1 MRPTP
6 WKLAPL
12 LFGSGLCALIY
23 QVAWFREFRLV
34 FGASTL
40 ATSAVLAIFIGG
52 LGLGGLY
59 WGPRADKTS
68 RPLWLYAS
76 LEIGVALT
84 AAVTPGLLWLVR
96 AAYLAL
102 GGQFALGAALGTV
115 LRLVLAALVLAPPT
129 LLMGGT
135 LPAVVRAAQSDED
148 AQRRGLGLL
157 YGANTLGA
165 VAGAFSSSFF
175 LLEVLGT
182 RQTLWTACLL
192 NLLVAM
198 VARVLSRRWETGLPP
213 PTPEKPAPEPDQP
226 ALQAAAPERFVLVA
240 AAVVGFAF
248 FLLEIIW
255 YRMLGPLLGGTVF
268 TFGLILSFAL
278 LGIGAGGA
286 LYGRPTNNRPA
297 LWTFAVTCLLEAL
310 AVAAPFALGDRLAAV
325 ALFLRQLGTF
335 GFAGFVLGWS
345 AIAAVVVLPAALVAG
360 YQFPLLIALL
370 GRGRREVGRQ
380 IGLTYAWNTA
390 GSMVGSLAGG
400 FGLLPLLGAP
410 ALWRF
415 TAVALALLGACAVA
429 LGLRGPGP
437 RWRVLAAPVV
447 LLVPTV
453 ALLTALG
460 PTAMWRHSGI
470 GAGRLP
476 AAALQSSAQLED
488 LIRSNRRAL
497 AWEADGVESSVA
509 ALSGTSY
516 ALVVNG
522 KSDGEIRS
530 DASTMIMGGLIG
542 ALLHPGQPKRGLIVG
557 LGTGSSA
564 GWLAEVPGMDV
575 DVVEL
580 ERAVEEVALKCAP
593 LSRWSRGKPHAALT
607 IADAREFVLAAPQK
621 YDVVMAEPSNP
632 YRAGVAS
639 LFTVEYYRALADK
652 MADDALFA
660 QWVQAYEIDANTLR
674 TVYATVSEV
683 FPWVESWEV
692 GQGDLI
698 LLASKQPLSHDLEQ
712 LRRRI
717 QQEPYKTA
725 LFGTWRADTVESVL
739 AHCAAGPAFARA
751 LKQVHDEVNTD
762 DRTVIEFAFAR
773 QLGQHNGLST
783 TDVMEAALKR
793 GEGRAEVKGAVDWGE
808 VALARGAYFAYEG
821 RSQAA
826 PGLVE
831 PEARFARPWRLYGQ
845 RDARGAADAFHALG
859 REPKSAAE
867 LQVVAQL
874 LASAGDEAAV
884 PYLEK
889 LRAQPTAA
897 VDAALLTAVLRGTQK
912 KPQEAAHALAAA
924 FTAMRQDPWAT
935 PRLVEAAVPM
945 TLGLAHDAPDTT
957 KELLQSISQPF
968 AVNQVN
974 EQRTEQ
980 AVELALREGSTQ
992 ACLQAL
998 EPYAAW
1004 PAFRQPIIG
1013 ARFECYRR
1021 AGDARA
1027 AEAERDL
1034 DRWLELTPMS
1044 FDQGLTPTRVRQ

>member
-59 WGPRADKTS
+59 WGPRADRTS
-68 RPLWLYAS
+68 HPLWLYAR

-84 AAVTPGLLWLVR
+84 SAVTPGLLWLVR

-102 GGQFALGAALGTV
+102 GGQFALGAAAGTV

-165 VAGAFSSSFF
+165 VAGAFSSSFA

-198 VARVLSRRWETGLPP
+198 VARVLSRRWEAGLPP
-213 PTPEKPAPEPDQP
+213 AAEKPAAAAGEP
-226 ALQAAAPERFVLVA
+226 ATGAAAPERFVLVA

-248 FLLEIIW
+248 FLLEIVW

-286 LYGRPTNNRPA
+286 LYGRPTGRRPA
-297 LWTFAVTCLLEAL
+297 LSTFAVTCLLEAL
-310 AVAAPFALGDRLAAV
+310 AVAVPFALGDRLAVA
-325 ALFLRQLGTF
+325 ALFLRQFGSF
-335 GFAGFVLGWS
+335 GFSGFVLGWS
-345 AIAAVVVLPAALVAG
+345 VIAAVVVLPAALVAG

-415 TAVALALLGACAVA
+415 TAAALALLGACAVA
-429 LGLRGPGP
+429 LGLRAPGP
-437 RWRVLAAPVV
+437 RGRSLAAPVA

-453 ALLTALG
+453 ALLMALG

-470 GAGRLP
+470 GAGRVQGG
-476 AAALQSSAQLED
+476 ALRTTAEIEE
-488 LIRSNRRAL
+488 LIRGNRRVL
-497 AWEADGVESSVA
+497 VWEADGLESSVA
-509 ALSGTSY
+509 ALNGGSL

-530 DASTMIMGGLIG
+530 DASTMIMGGLLG
-542 ALLHPGQPKRGLIVG
+542 ALLHPREPKRGLIVG
-557 LGTGSSA
+557 LGTGSSG
-564 GWLAEVPGMDV
+564 GWLSEVPGMDV

-580 ERAVEEVALKCAP
+580 ERAVEEVALRCGP
-593 LSRWSRGKPHAALT
+593 LSRWTRDKPHARLT
-607 IADAREFVLAAPQK
+607 IADAREFVLASREK

-660 QWVQAYEIDANTLR
+660 QWVQAYEIDADTLR
-674 TVYATVSEV
+674 TVFASVSEV
-683 FPWVESWEV
+683 FPWVETWEV
-692 GQGDLI
+692 GPGDLI
-698 LLASKQPLSHDLEQ
+698 LLASKTPQVHDVER
-712 LRRRI
+712 LRRRV

-725 LFGTWRADTVESVL
+725 LFATWRADTAESVL
-739 AHCAAGPAFARA
+739 AHCVAGPAFARA

-773 QLGQHNGLST
+773 QLGQRNGLST
-783 TDVMEAALKR
+783 VDVMSLAVAR
-793 GEGRAEVKGAVDWGE
+793 GEGQAEVKGAVDWSE
-808 VALARGAYFAYEG
+808 VSLARAAYFAYEG
-821 RSQAA
+821 RTQFP
-826 PGLVE
+826 PGLGAAEVKVSQ
-831 PEARFARPWRLYGQ
+831 PWRQYTQ
-845 RDARGAADAFHALG
+845 KDARGAAEALHAAG

-867 LQVVAQL
+867 LQVVAQIM
-874 LASAGDEAAV
+874 ASAGDEAAV
-884 PYLEK
+884 PYLDK
-889 LRAQPTAA
+889 LRAQPSGA
-897 VDAALLTAVLRGTQK
+897 VDADLLTAVLRGGQG
-912 KPQEAAHALAAA
+912 KPAEAAHALSAG
-924 FTAMRQDPWAT
+924 FIAMRANPWAT
-935 PRLVEAAVPM
+935 PRLAEASVSMAGNV
-945 TLGLAHDAPDTT
+945 ARDAPDTT
-957 KELLQSISQPF
+957 RELLEALSQPF
-968 AVNQVN
+968 SVNQEN
-974 EQRTEQ
+974 EPR
-980 AVELALREGSTQ
+980 VERALQLALREGSTQ
-992 ACLQAL
+992 ACLRAL
-998 EPYAAW
+998 EPYAVW
-1004 PAFRQPIIG
+1004 PPFSQPAVG
-1013 ARFECYRR
+1013 ARFDCYRR
-1021 AGDARA
+1021 AGDPRA
-1027 AEAERDL
+1027 AGAERDL
-1034 DRWLELTPMS
+1034 DRWLELTPVS
-1044 FDQGLTPTRVRQ
+1044 FDQGLAPTHRPGR